1 MVKVELK
8 NMFNLLIIM
17 RDKSYINYVTVS
29 EAMFFRVKLC
39 TYKYKLSYI
48 HVLSLIFSESLY

>member
-1 MVKVELK
+1 MGDIELYMVKVELK

-29 EAMFFRVKLC
+29 EAMFFPG
-39 TYKYKLSYI
+39 
-48 HVLSLIFSESLY
+48 